1 MATQDE
7 VQSLLGG
14 VASAG
19 ITQCTNIELEGLKK
33 VKKAKTPLT
42 FQELQKIYETG
53 GVIPEDKQLPDL
65 TYDQAKMLPAGLATG
80 VAMTS
85 QMDVIKE
92 TAGFGTGAGGTDGG
106 SGDGKDQSDSEI
118 DDDVEF
124 NCPEGYQYSS
134 STKSCIPI
142 DTSDRRE
149 NNQATTAFLNQVT
162 NSHKVFL
169 RDLTSNPDWDGSFE
183 WIKNNKKTGGKNF
196 ASKNFS
202 FLYDDQILEDV
213 FNSNSE
219 FYAGYEPSYSGAM
232 GEFGIP
238 EDKPEP
244 VKTGNVS
251 SAELQGLTASNE
263 EFDTL
268 QPSEFGLP
276 NTTLTGSGGM
286 MEDYYNQQPNLG
298 DFQSEQKKMTMPS
311 SSENIQPASL
321 SQKPSV
327 ENLAQQQAQQAAIA
341 QQQEDNRKAEAEA
354 NREKQRA
361 IDRGQE
367 AGKGYR
373 GGYGFQEGGEV
384 QGMMP
389 MPQQPMQQ
397 EAPPAQLPM
406 PSGQPAGFIQDPNAA
421 PAPAT
426 PEEAMQGE
434 GREDDVK
441 GKLPEGTFVINA
453 MAVQLAGIDRLNSM
467 VEKAYKTLAET
478 MREKNVDEPLV
489 KQLLTRS
496 QEMSGVQVDVA
507 VSNGEYIV
515 PPEIVPIIGE
525 DKLRKINERGLRKL
539 EEKETPEP
547 EQQMKDGGS
556 VQKLSRGGFV
566 ELQDGGFPS
575 TISSG
580 FIYEDK
586 RGNTIA
592 TKDTRDALERGEDVK
607 RIFMG
612 QPPVQTKQRRTE
624 PIDKRGPEDKGEPTT
639 TTSTKR
645 VQSSFIPTENVVSQ
659 EPSERKDIGL
669 IDAKKPVQ
677 NQILKGSEGMMKEYY
692 EELDKQQT
700 SPEEFSELQVSE
712 FGIGDTQ
719 KKVNQPKSTEGS
731 LNAAQRSSQQILF
744 LQQEMDKNQ
753 ALLNETITLK
763 NLLEEKKKLEA
774 ELPKATVKDNLL
786 LRLNEIKD
794 ALSLTYDNYAAQA
807 KELIPSPGFIDKL
820 SPEVQAF
827 LNKTKYELQEA
838 YGDIAPEDLGNP
850 PSVKFEP
857 IKSLM
862 KSVKNSKL
870 MKAIENHKNLTQQK
884 AQAHADKYNELERQA
899 RLVDPTI
906 TAPDGPEKVYEPTKT
921 FSRTETRKRKPLAF
935 LPDAIDFG
943 FGEYTDYLLDKIV
956 PLKKGVDVISLPDG
970 TAFPVDMAGK
980 VIPGFINKMK
990 DMISPD
996 IDYGIQGQGEY
1007 MLPIISYL
1015 RNSQPNRYPTIDEAR
1030 QAWQEYYAE
1039 NVTPVV
1045 PEGTTQRQFRDFS
1058 PQEPVTKKKINPAG
1072 VGVRRSKDMSSA
1084 ELQGLTASNEEFNNL
1099 TGKSFSNIP
1108 NEVEAVYN
1116 EATQKY
1122 TFLPKGSSY
1131 TLGELNKPTSLS
1143 GDERFDSI
1151 PKDSFVTQPAQQ
1163 PTDNQ
1168 EPLLEG
1174 QEEFNDYYSDYKD
1187 LFNLSKA
1194 EQPSKLSF
1202 IPTAL
1207 ADTASASTL
1216 YDPDYIIMPNEK
1228 IRPDK
1233 NLNVGKFISLVI
1245 SLGRAE
1251 NTSRDKYATSY
1262 NNTAGGFFQLSYQ
1275 FFAPQELLD
1284 EIAPDIKQKEFRKIP
1299 NVRRAESK
1307 EEFYSLTYQRRMAMA
1322 ILQDYLIDFKG
1333 DPVKA
1338 IVAYNAGYDRA
1349 KYLGPTN
1356 DFNDF
1361 KQKTYQDKLNQFK
1374 RLGVSNPEV
1383 KAKQAS
1389 EIITRDAVRLVN
1401 LLFPSMQVGKDLK
1414 TQLKGQESAI
1424 QLPVSKPKKMTNGGF
1439 V

>member
-7 VQSLLGG
+7 VQALLGG

-19 ITQCTNIELEGLKK
+19 TTQGINIELEGLKK

-42 FQELQKIYETG
+42 FEELQKIYETG

-65 TYDQAKMLPAGLATG
+65 TYDQAKILPAGLATG

-92 TAGFGTGAGGTDGG
+92 TAGFGTGAGGTDSG
-106 SGDGKDQSDSEI
+106 SGDGKDQSDGEV

-149 NNQATTAFLNQVT
+149 NNRATEAFLKQVKDNHHT
-162 NSHKVFL
+162 FL
-169 RDLTSNPDWDGSFE
+169 KNIISSQDWDGTFD
-183 WIKNNKKTGGKNF
+183 WVKNNKNTAGTSF
-196 ASKNFS
+196 AAKYFS
-202 FLYDDQILEDV
+202 SLYDDQILEELYNEYNYGSPV
-213 FNSNSE
+213 NI
-219 FYAGYEPSYSGAM
+219 AGP
-232 GEFGIP
+232 IP
-238 EDKPEP
+238 KGTTVEDNKPEP

-276 NTTLTGSGGM
+276 DPILKGSGG
-286 MEDYYNQQPNLG
+286 EDEVNINPNFSTNIDMDNQQSG
-298 DFQSEQKKMTMPS
+298 IVS
-311 SSENIQPASL
+311 ASL

-389 MPQQPMQQ
+389 MPQRPMQQ

-496 QEMSGVQVDVA
+496 QDMSGVQVDVA

-539 EEKETPEP
+539 EEKDTPEP

-624 PIDKRGPEDKGEPTT
+624 PIDKRGPEDKGQPTT

-645 VQSSFIPTENVVSQ
+645 VQSSFIPTESVVSQ
-659 EPSERKDIGL
+659 EPSERKNIGL

-731 LNAAQRSSQQILF
+731 LDAAQRSSQQISF

-753 ALLNETITLK
+753 ALLNETIKLK

-786 LRLNEIKD
+786 LRLDEIKN

-820 SPEVQAF
+820 NPEVQDF
-827 LNKTKYELQEA
+827 LNKAKYELQEA

-921 FSRTETRKRKPLAF
+921 FSRTETRKRKPF
-935 LPDAIDFG
+935 YNRLPRLDFG
-943 FGEYTDYLLDKIV
+943 YGEYTDYLLDKIV

-980 VIPGFINKMK
+980 VMPGFVNKMK
-990 DMISPD
+990 DMISSD
-996 IDYGIQGQGEY
+996 IDYGVQGQPNAI
-1007 MLPIISYL
+1007 LSYL
-1015 RNSQPNRYPTIDEAR
+1015 RNSQPNRYPTIDEVR

-1039 NVTPVV
+1039 NVTPSV

-1072 VGVRRSKDMSSA
+1072 VGKRRGEDSYEQDATFKGFTPSI
-1084 ELQGLTASNEEFNNL
+1084 EFDDL
-1099 TGKSFSNIP
+1099 SGKSFPTTSD
-1108 NEVEAVYN
+1108 EVEAVYN

-1122 TFLPKGSSY
+1122 TFIPKGSSY
-1131 TLGELNKPTSLS
+1131 TLGDLNEPTSLS

-1151 PKDSFVTQPAQQ
+1151 PKDSFVTQPVQQ

-1174 QEEFNDYYSDYKD
+1174 QEEFDDYYNDYKD

-1207 ADTASASTL
+1207 ANTASASTL
-1216 YDPDYIIMPNEK
+1216 YDPDYMIMPNEK

-1245 SLGRAE
+1245 SLGKAE
-1251 NTSRDKYATSY
+1251 NTTGDKYATSY

-1299 NVRRAESK
+1299 NVRRAKSK

-1374 RLGVSNPEV
+1374 RLDVSNPEV

-1389 EIITRDAVRLVN
+1389 ERITRDAVRLVN
-1401 LLFPSMQVGKDLK
+1401 LLFPNMQVGKDLK

>member
-7 VQSLLGG
+7 VQALLGG

-19 ITQCTNIELEGLKK
+19 TTQGTNIELEGLKK

-42 FQELQKIYETG
+42 FEELQKIYETG

-80 VAMTS
+80 IAMTS

-92 TAGFGTGAGGTDGG
+92 TAGFGTGAGGTDSG
-106 SGDGKDQSDSEI
+106 SGDGKDQSDGEV

-149 NNQATTAFLNQVT
+149 NNRATEAFLKQVR

-238 EDKPEP
+238 EDNKPEP
-244 VKTGNVS
+244 VKTTNMPS
-251 SAELQGLTASNE
+251 E

-268 QPSEFGLP
+268 QPSEFGIPDPILK
-276 NTTLTGSGGM
+276 GSGG
-286 MEDYYNQQPNLG
+286 EDEVNINPNFSTNIDMDNQQSG
-298 DFQSEQKKMTMPS
+298 IVS
-311 SSENIQPASL
+311 ASL

-496 QEMSGVQVDVA
+496 QDMSGVQVDVA

-539 EEKETPEP
+539 EEKDTPEP

-645 VQSSFIPTENVVSQ
+645 VQSSFIPTESVVSQ

-700 SPEEFSELQVSE
+700 SVPIVGEDKMSSEDFSN
-712 FGIGDTQ
+712 ITTKPD
-719 KKVNQPKSTEGS
+719 NQPKSTEGS
-731 LNAAQRSSQQILF
+731 LDAAQRSSQQILF

-753 ALLNETITLK
+753 ALLDETIKLK
-763 NLLEEKKKLEA
+763 NLLEYKKKVSNLPSDRTEGLKQ
-774 ELPKATVKDNLL
+774 ELI
-786 LRLNEIKD
+786 EIKNAISD
-794 ALSLTYDNYAAQA
+794 AYSNLTAQA
-807 KELIPSPGFIDKL
+807 KELVPSPGFIDKL
-820 SPEVQAF
+820 NPEVQDF
-827 LNKTKYELQEA
+827 LNKAKYELQEA

-921 FSRTETRKRKPLAF
+921 FSRTETRKRKPF
-935 LPDAIDFG
+935 YNRLPRLDFG
-943 FGEYTDYLLDKIV
+943 YGEYTDYLLDKIV

-980 VIPGFINKMK
+980 VMPGFVNKMK
-990 DMISPD
+990 DMISSD
-996 IDYGIQGQGEY
+996 IDYGVQGQPNAI
-1007 MLPIISYL
+1007 LSYL
-1015 RNSQPNRYPTIDEAR
+1015 RNSQPNRYPTIDEVR

-1039 NVTPVV
+1039 NSPPEI

-1072 VGVRRSKDMSSA
+1072 VGKRRGEDSYEQDATFKGFTPSI
-1084 ELQGLTASNEEFNNL
+1084 EFDDL
-1099 TGKSFSNIP
+1099 SGKSFPITSD
-1108 NEVEAVYN
+1108 EVEAVYN

-1131 TLGELNKPTSLS
+1131 TLGDLNEPTSLS

-1174 QEEFNDYYSDYKD
+1174 QEEFDDYYSDYKD

-1216 YDPDYIIMPNEK
+1216 YDPDYMIMPNEK

-1245 SLGRAE
+1245 SLGKAE
-1251 NTSRDKYATSY
+1251 NTTGDKYATSY

-1299 NVRRAESK
+1299 NVRRAKSK

-1374 RLGVSNPEV
+1374 RLDVSNPEV

-1389 EIITRDAVRLVN
+1389 ERITRDAVRLVN
-1401 LLFPSMQVGKDLK
+1401 LLFPNMQVGKDLK

>member
-7 VQSLLGG
+7 VQALLGG

-19 ITQCTNIELEGLKK
+19 TTQGTNIELEGLKK

-42 FQELQKIYETG
+42 FQELQKLYETG

-65 TYDQAKMLPAGLATG
+65 TYDQAKILPAGLATG

-106 SGDGKDQSDSEI
+106 SGDGKDQSDGEV

-149 NNQATTAFLNQVT
+149 NNRATQAFLSQVKDNHHT
-162 NSHKVFL
+162 FL
-169 RDLTSNPDWDGSFE
+169 KNIISSPDWDGTFD
-183 WIKNNKKTGGKNF
+183 WVKNNKKTAGTSF
-196 ASKNFS
+196 AAKNFS
-202 FLYDDQILEDV
+202 FLYDDQILEELYNENNYGLPV
-213 FNSNSE
+213 NI
-219 FYAGYEPSYSGAM
+219 AGPVSKPTSTTVENLPEPQLA
-232 GEFGIP
+232 P
-238 EDKPEP
+238 EDKGQPSDIFISPPQVAPEDRGEP
-244 VKTGNVS
+244 STTFTPPSQAGIKAKYLSIPEVDTPPPSTPQVAPEDRGEPSTTSRPQIAPEDRGEPSDDFSSNISGNV
-251 SAELQGLTASNE
+251 
-263 EFDTL
+263 
-268 QPSEFGLP
+268 FG
-276 NTTLTGSGGM
+276 
-286 MEDYYNQQPNLG
+286 
-298 DFQSEQKKMTMPS
+298 
-311 SSENIQPASL
+311 
-321 SQKPSV
+321 
-327 ENLAQQQAQQAAIA
+327 
-341 QQQEDNRKAEAEA
+341 R
-354 NREKQRA
+354 RA
-361 IDRGQE
+361 
-367 AGKGYR
+367 
-373 GGYGFQEGGEV
+373 FQEGGEI

-397 EAPPAQLPM
+397 EAPLAQLPM

-496 QEMSGVQVDVA
+496 QDMSGVQVDVA

-539 EEKETPEP
+539 EEKGTPEP

-645 VQSSFIPTENVVSQ
+645 VQ
-659 EPSERKDIGL
+659 
-669 IDAKKPVQ
+669 APVQ

-692 EELDKQQT
+692 EGLDNQQT
-700 SPEEFSELQVSE
+700 SSKDSFIPTESVVSQEPSERKDIGLINQRIAPEDMGEPTTTTSTKRVQTSL
-712 FGIGDTQ
+712 
-719 KKVNQPKSTEGS
+719 PKSTEGS
-731 LNAAQRSSQQILF
+731 LNAAQRSSQQISF

-774 ELPKATVKDNLL
+774 ELPKATVKDKIL
-786 LRLNEIKD
+786 LRLDEIKN

-820 SPEVQAF
+820 NPEVQAF

-870 MKAIENHKNLTQQK
+870 MKAIENHKNFAQQRS
-884 AQAHADKYNELERQA
+884 QAHADKYNELERQA

-921 FSRTETRKRKPLAF
+921 FSRTETRKRKPFSF
-935 LPDAIDFG
+935 LPSPSDFLG
-943 FGEYTDYLLDKIV
+943 FGEYTDYLLDKVV

-980 VIPGFINKMK
+980 VMPGFVNKMK

-996 IDYGIQGQGEY
+996 IDYGVQGQPNA
-1007 MLPIISYL
+1007 LLSYL
-1015 RNSQPNRYPTIDEAR
+1015 RNSQPNRYPTIDEVR

-1072 VGVRRSKDMSSA
+1072 VGVRRPKDMSSA
-1084 ELQGLTASNEEFNNL
+1084 ELQGLTASNEEFDNL

-1131 TLGELNKPTSLS
+1131 TLGELNEPTSLS

-1151 PKDSFVTQPAQQ
+1151 PKDSFVTQPVQQ

-1174 QEEFNDYYSDYKD
+1174 QEEFDDYYNDYKD

-1216 YDPDYIIMPNEK
+1216 YDPDYKIMPNEK

-1245 SLGRAE
+1245 SLGKAE
-1251 NTSRDKYATSY
+1251 NTTGDKYATSY

-1374 RLGVSNPEV
+1374 RLDVSNPEV

-1401 LLFPSMQVGKDLK
+1401 LLFPNMQVGKDLK